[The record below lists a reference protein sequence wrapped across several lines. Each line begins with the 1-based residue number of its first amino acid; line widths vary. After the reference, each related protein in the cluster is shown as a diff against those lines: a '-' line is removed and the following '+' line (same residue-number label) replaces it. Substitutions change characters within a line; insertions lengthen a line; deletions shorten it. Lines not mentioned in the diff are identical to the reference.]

1 MAYNKVSNKN
11 QDKDIKYLN
20 KDFNSYKNQLIEFA
34 EVYFPNNFND
44 FSEGNP
50 GMMFLEMA
58 AYVGD
63 ILSFYTDTQLRE
75 SFLTLAQEKENLYNL
90 AYAMGYKPKVTSAA
104 STNLEIFQLVP
115 SIEIDGSFEPD
126 YNYALKIDENSS
138 FKSTEGPIFYINN
151 QVNFSI
157 SSSFTPTNVSV
168 YQYNEA
174 NQPEYYLL
182 KKSTQ
187 AISGERKTQTFTIG
201 SAEQFKT
208 LTLFDS
214 NIISIESVIDSEGN
228 NWSEVPYLAQDTIF
242 EEIENTGAN
251 DPELNQYNNQTPYL
265 LKLKRSSRRFISR
278 FKTNNQLEIQFGA
291 GTSDKADEEIIPNPD
306 NIGLGI
312 KDGRSSLDQAYDP
325 SNFLYTKA
333 YGQVPANTVLTIT
346 YLVGGG
352 LGANVSSN
360 TITKVET
367 LFSSNKPNLST
378 PMLKFIQ
385 SSVASTNKE
394 AAKGGG
400 AGDSVEDIRLNTMAN
415 FSAQQRTVT
424 KEDYL
429 IRTLSLPPKLGRVA
443 KAYIIQDDQSSP
455 LLTSPERIPNPLA
468 LNLYTLGY
476 NSSKHLTTLNEATKT
491 NLATYL
497 EQYRMLTDAINIKD
511 AFIINFKL
519 DFEII
524 TLKTYNNQEVILR
537 CIAELKNYF
546 NIDKWQVNQPIITSE
561 IYNLISNTLGVQSVE
576 SVSFSNLNG
585 ISNGYS
591 QYKYDFGTAT
601 RGGVI
606 YPSLDPSIF
615 EIKYPNT
622 DINGRVTTHGNSSSN
637 TGTSNGGSS
646 TTSTG
651 GSSGGSGG
659 SGGGY

>member
-1 MAYNKVSNKN
+1 MAYSKVSNKT
-11 QDKDIKYLN
+11 QDKDVKYLN
-20 KDFNSYKNQLIEFA
+20 KDFNSYKNQLMEFA
-34 EVYFPNNFND
+34 EVYFPNSFND

-63 ILSFYTDTQLRE
+63 VLSFYTDTQLRE

-90 AYAMGYKPKVTSAA
+90 AYAMGYKPKATSAA
-104 STNLEIFQLVP
+104 SVDLEIFQLVP
-115 SIEIDGSFEPD
+115 SLPNNDFKPD
-126 YNYALKIDENSS
+126 FNYALKIDENSS
-138 FKSTEGPIFYINN
+138 FKSTEGSIFYISN
-151 QVNFSI
+151 QVDFSY
-157 SSSFTPTNVSV
+157 SSSFSPTDVSI
-168 YQYNEA
+168 YQYND
-174 NQPEYYLL
+174 NNDPEYYLL

-187 AISGERKTQTFTIG
+187 AISGERKTQTFTVG

-208 LTLFDS
+208 LTLFDGS
-214 NIISIESVIDSEGN
+214 IISIESVVDSEGN

-251 DPELNQYNNQTPYL
+251 DPELNQYNQQTPYL
-265 LKLKRSSRRFISR
+265 LKLKRASRRFVSR
-278 FKTNNQLEIQFGA
+278 FKANNELEIQFGA

-306 NIGLGI
+306 NIGLGV

-333 YGQVPANTVLTIT
+333 YGQVPANTTLTVT

-352 LGANVSSN
+352 LNANVNSN

-367 LFSSNKPNLST
+367 LFPVNKPNLNPSI
-378 PMLKFIQ
+378 LKFIQ

-415 FSAQQRTVT
+415 FSAQQRAVT

-476 NSSKHLTTLNEATKT
+476 NSSKQLTTLNTATKT

-511 AFIINFKL
+511 AFVINFNL
-519 DFEII
+519 DFEI
-524 TLKTYNNQEVILR
+524 TAFKSYNNQEVILQ
-537 CIAELKNYF
+537 CITELKNYF
-546 NIDKWQVNQPIITSE
+546 NVDRWQVNQPIIISE
-561 IYNLISNTLGVQSVE
+561 ISNLLAGVTGVQTVE
-576 SVSFSNLNG
+576 KVTLENKNGVSL
-585 ISNGYS
+585 GYS
-591 QYKYDFGTAT
+591 QYKYDFEGAT
-601 RGGVI
+601 RKGVI

-615 EIKYPNT
+615 ELKYPNT
-622 DINGRVTTHGNSSSN
+622 DIKGRVTT
-637 TGTSNGGSS
+637 
-646 TTSTG
+646 
-651 GSSGGSGG
+651 
-659 SGGGY
+659 Y

>member
-1 MAYNKVSNKN
+1 MAYSKVSNKT
-11 QDKDIKYLN
+11 QDKDVKYLN
-20 KDFNSYKNQLIEFA
+20 KDFNSYKNQLMEFA
-34 EVYFPNNFND
+34 EVYFPNSFND

-63 ILSFYTDTQLRE
+63 VLSFYTDTQLRE

-90 AYAMGYKPKVTSAA
+90 AYAMGYKPKATSAA
-104 STNLEIFQLVP
+104 SVDLEIFQLVP
-115 SIEIDGSFEPD
+115 SLPNNDFKPD
-126 YNYALKIDENSS
+126 FNYALKIDENSS
-138 FKSTEGPIFYINN
+138 FKSTEGSIFYISN
-151 QVNFSI
+151 QVDFSY
-157 SSSFTPTNVSV
+157 SSSFSPTDVSI
-168 YQYNEA
+168 YQYND
-174 NQPEYYLL
+174 NNDPEYYLL

-187 AISGERKTQTFTIG
+187 AISGERKTQTFTVG

-208 LTLFDS
+208 LTLFDGS
-214 NIISIESVIDSEGN
+214 IISIESVVDSEGN

-251 DPELNQYNNQTPYL
+251 DPELNQYNQQTPYL
-265 LKLKRSSRRFISR
+265 LKLKRASRRFVSR
-278 FKTNNQLEIQFGA
+278 FKANNELEIQFGA

-306 NIGLGI
+306 NIGLGV

-333 YGQVPANTVLTIT
+333 YGQVPANTTLTVT

-352 LGANVSSN
+352 LNANVNSN

-367 LFSSNKPNLST
+367 LFPVNKPNLNPSI
-378 PMLKFIQ
+378 LKFIQ

-415 FSAQQRTVT
+415 FSAQQRAVT

-476 NSSKHLTTLNEATKT
+476 NSSKQLTTLNTATKT

-511 AFIINFKL
+511 AFVINFGL
-519 DFEII
+519 DFEI
-524 TLKTYNNQEVILR
+524 TAFKSYNNQEVILQ
-537 CIAELKNYF
+537 CITELKNYF
-546 NIDKWQVNQPIITSE
+546 NVDRWQVNQPIIISE
-561 IYNLISNTLGVQSVE
+561 ISNLLAGVTGVQTVE
-576 SVSFSNLNG
+576 KVTLENKNGVSL
-585 ISNGYS
+585 GYS
-591 QYKYDFGTAT
+591 QYKYDFEGAT
-601 RGGVI
+601 RKGVI

-615 EIKYPNT
+615 ELKYPNT
-622 DINGRVTTHGNSSSN
+622 DIKGRVTT
-637 TGTSNGGSS
+637 
-646 TTSTG
+646 
-651 GSSGGSGG
+651 
-659 SGGGY
+659 Y